1 MTMVTNQRRVD
12 RRARRA
18 RTCSEAPGC
27 WSMRPLPHRFLVLT
41 LLALVSCP
49 AGCGALRSHR
59 GRSLAIGAANDCSP
73 LAEIDRELSH
83 AEKLDRAGDGH
94 AVDAYFR
101 ACRAAWDACAAGMG
115 TERYGEALAGLL
127 SSAQRFGRLDP
138 ARGLAISDG
147 ETSFTVPVLH
157 QGFPWKASD
166 FQRLHPPPQGREP
179 LLLRRYVCP
188 GVGVPLVVER
198 ARHPC
203 DPLEARFLPEMSWF
217 GATAI
222 LRFSGS
228 DSHLSPSGAV
238 LEFHNPHITRAV
250 EFEWGPM
257 PLAADLSA
265 SLALTLDEAPRTYLA
280 GFVDPGGPTD
290 LARLSFLGP
299 YEPGKIPLV
308 LIHGLFSDPLSWA
321 DLINDLR
328 AQPGFTERFQIWL
341 FRYPTGQGF
350 LQSAA
355 ALRSELRAAIDQVD
369 PERRDPALQR
379 VVLVGHSMGGL
390 VAKLQVAY
398 SDEMVWSQVAN
409 RPLEEIVTS
418 EAVRSYL
425 AETCYFDPSPSVT
438 RVIFIA
444 TPHKGSL
451 PSSSFFGRG
460 ASLWVEPAPEQAAM
474 HDQLM
479 RDNPETFNPLIE
491 PRFPTSIDMLTPKS
505 PLLAVMRQ
513 MRLRPG
519 LALHTIVGVSHPVSL
534 AGPSDGIVSVSSAEH
549 PGSQSVLAVGA
560 AHAKVHRSLETSVEI
575 LKILEC
581 HGQRGKPPRS
591 SIAE

>member
-1 MTMVTNQRRVD
+1 
-12 RRARRA
+12 
-18 RTCSEAPGC
+18 
-27 WSMRPLPHRFLVLT
+27 MRPLPHRFLVLT

-59 GRSLAIGAANDCSP
+59 GRSLAIGAASDGSP
-73 LAEIDRELSH
+73 LAEVDRELAQ
-83 AEKLDRAGDGH
+83 AEKFDRSGNAH

-101 ACRAAWDACAAGMG
+101 ACRAAWDVCAAGMG
-115 TERYGEALAGLL
+115 TDRYSEALTGLL
-127 SSAQRFGRLDP
+127 SSAQRYGRLDP
-138 ARGLAISDG
+138 ARGLVIYEG
-147 ETSFTVPVLH
+147 EASFTVPILH
-157 QGFPWKASD
+157 QGSSWKPSD

-188 GVGVPLVVER
+188 GIGVPLVVER
-198 ARHPC
+198 VRHPC

-228 DSHLSPSGAV
+228 ESHSSPSGAV
-238 LEFHNPHITRAV
+238 LEFHNPHNTKAIELEA
-250 EFEWGPM
+250 GPV

-265 SLALTLDEAPRTYLA
+265 ALAQTLEEAPRTYLA

-290 LARLSFLGP
+290 LARLSFLEP
-299 YEPGKIPLV
+299 YQPGKIPVV

-328 AQPGFTERFQIWL
+328 TQPGFTERFQIWL

-355 ALRSELRAAIDQVD
+355 ALRREMRAAIEHVD
-369 PERRDPALQR
+369 PVRRDPALQR

-390 VAKLQVAY
+390 VAKLQVTH
-398 SDEMVWSQVAN
+398 SDELIWSQVAN

-425 AETCYFDPSPSVT
+425 AETCYFDPSPNVT

-451 PSSSFFGRG
+451 PSSSFVGRG

-474 HDQLM
+474 HAQLM
-479 RDNPETFNPLIE
+479 RDNPGTFNPLLE
-491 PRFPTSIDMLTPKS
+491 TRFPTSIDMLTPKS

-519 LALHTIVGVSHPVSL
+519 LAIHTILGVSHPVSW
-534 AGPSDGIVSVSSAEH
+534 AGPSDGIVSVASAEH

-560 AHAKVHRSLETSVEI
+560 PHAKVHRSLETSFEI
-575 LKILEC
+575 LKILEF
-581 HGQRGKPPRS
+581 HGQRGRPP
-591 SIAE
+591 SISIVQ

>member
-1 MTMVTNQRRVD
+1 
-12 RRARRA
+12 
-18 RTCSEAPGC
+18 
-27 WSMRPLPHRFLVLT
+27 MRLFLCRFLVLT
-41 LLALVSCP
+41 LLALVSCQT
-49 AGCGALRSHR
+49 GCGALRSHR
-59 GRSLAIGAANDCSP
+59 GRSLAIGEASDGSP
-73 LAEIDRELSH
+73 LAEVDRELAQ
-83 AEKLDRAGDGH
+83 AEKLNRAGNAH

-101 ACRAAWDACAAGMG
+101 ACRAAWDAGAAGMS
-115 TERYGEALAGLL
+115 TERHCEALAGLL
-127 SSAQRFGRLDP
+127 SSAQRYGRLDP

-147 ETSFTVPVLH
+147 ETSFTVPILH
-157 QGFPWKASD
+157 QGFPWKPSD

-179 LLLRRYVCP
+179 LLSRRYVCP
-188 GVGVPLVVER
+188 GIGAPLVVER
-198 ARHPC
+198 NRHPC
-203 DPLEARFLPEMSWF
+203 DPLETRFFPERSCF

-228 DSHLSPSGAV
+228 DRHLSPSGAV
-238 LEFHNPHITRAV
+238 LEFHNPHLTKAV
-250 EFEWGPM
+250 ELESGPV

-265 SLALTLDEAPRTYLA
+265 SLALTLEEAPRTYLA

-290 LARLSFLGP
+290 LARLSFLEP
-299 YEPGKIPLV
+299 YEPGKIPVV

-355 ALRSELRAAIDQVD
+355 ALRRELRAAIEQVD
-369 PERRDPALQR
+369 PERRDAALQR

-390 VAKLQVAY
+390 VAKLQVTY
-398 SDEMVWSQVAN
+398 SDELVWSQVAN
-409 RPLEEIVTS
+409 RPLDEIVTS
-418 EAVRSYL
+418 EASRAFL
-425 AETCYFDPSPSVT
+425 AETCYFDPSPNVT

-444 TPHKGSL
+444 TPHQGSL
-451 PSSSFFGRG
+451 PSSSIVGRG
-460 ASLWVEPAPEQAAM
+460 AAHWVEPAPEQAAM
-474 HDQLM
+474 HAQLM
-479 RDNPETFNPLIE
+479 RDNPETFNPLLE
-491 PRFPTSIDMLTPKS
+491 SRFPTSIDMLTPKS

-534 AGPSDGIVSVSSAEH
+534 AGPSDGIVAVASAEH

-575 LKILEC
+575 LNMLEC
-581 HGQRGKPPRS
+581 HGQRVRPPS
-591 SIAE
+591 SSKAQ

>member
-1 MTMVTNQRRVD
+1 M
-12 RRARRA
+12 
-18 RTCSEAPGC
+18 
-27 WSMRPLPHRFLVLT
+27 VLT
-41 LLALVSCP
+41 LLALVSCQ
-49 AGCGALRSHR
+49 AGCSALRSPR
-59 GRSLAIGAANDCSP
+59 GRSLAIGAANDCGP
-73 LAEIDRELSH
+73 LAEINRELAR
-83 AEKLDRAGDGH
+83 AEKLDRAGDAR

-101 ACRAAWDACAAGMG
+101 ACRAAWDVCAAGMG

-138 ARGLAISDG
+138 ARGLVICEG
-147 ETSFTVPVLH
+147 EASFTVPILH
-157 QGFPWKASD
+157 QGFPWKPSD
-166 FQRLHPPPQGREP
+166 FQRLHPPPSGREP
-179 LLLRRYVCP
+179 LLSRRYVCP
-188 GVGVPLVVER
+188 GIGVPLVVER
-198 ARHPC
+198 ARDLC
-203 DPLEARFLPEMSWF
+203 DALEDRFFPERSCF
-217 GATAI
+217 GATAL

-228 DSHLSPSGAV
+228 EEQLPSGGAV
-238 LEFHNPHITRAV
+238 LEFHNPHVTRAV
-250 EFEWGPM
+250 ELETGTT

-265 SLALTLDEAPRTYLA
+265 PLAQTLEEAPRTYLA

-290 LARLSFLGP
+290 LARLNFLEP
-299 YEPGKIPLV
+299 YEPGKIPVV

-321 DLINDLR
+321 DMVNDLR

-355 ALRSELRAAIDQVD
+355 ALRRELRAAIEQVD

-390 VAKLQVAY
+390 VAKLQVTH
-398 SDEMVWSQVAN
+398 SDELIWSQVAN

-425 AETCYFDPSPSVT
+425 AETCYFDPSPNVT

-451 PSSSFFGRG
+451 PSSSFVGRG

-474 HDQLM
+474 HAQLM
-479 RDNPETFNPLIE
+479 RDNPGTFNPLLE
-491 PRFPTSIDMLTPKS
+491 TRFPTSIDMLTPKS

-519 LALHTIVGVSHPVSL
+519 LAIHTILGVSHPVSW
-534 AGPSDGIVSVSSAEH
+534 AGPSDGIVSVASAEH

-560 AHAKVHRSLETSVEI
+560 PHAKVHRSLETSFEI

-581 HGQRGKPPRS
+581 HGQRGRPPNTS
-591 SIAE
+591 MAQ